1 MHHENPPSLSMMLKS
16 AGRFIF
22 VMVRYTKV
30 YSSPSELVTLLQSR
44 GLHIE
49 NVVRA
54 ENYLRHIGYYRFSAY
69 LYPLLTTPKQDHVF
83 KSGAA
88 FDQALNMYRFDR
100 HLRMLMFNEIEKIEI
115 AVRSAIVNITSHET
129 GNPFWMTDPSCFYD
143 ASIFVKTKQ
152 LIDAELGKSREDF
165 IEHFRNTYT
174 DPYPPAWM
182 LAEIL
187 PLGVLTRIY
196 NNIKSN
202 QIRKKIAQE
211 FSLGVP
217 VFNSWMTIIA
227 VARNNCGHHA
237 RVWNRTFAL
246 RVLTQRRMVR
256 PWITISVNQK
266 KAYFSLCIIKYFLNI
281 ISPGNDMKS
290 KIDALLSAYP
300 AIDINAMGF
309 PHGWEYEP
317 LWQ

>member
-1 MHHENPPSLSMMLKS
+1 M
-16 AGRFIF
+16 A
-22 VMVRYTKV
+22 RYTKT
-30 YSSPSELVTLLQSR
+30 YSSPAQLTALVQSR
-44 GLHIE
+44 GLHVEDIA
-49 NVVRA
+49 RT

-69 LYPLLTTPKQDHVF
+69 LYPLLATPKENHVF
-83 KSGAA
+83 KPVST
-88 FDQALNMYRFDR
+88 FNQALDMYRFDR
-100 HLRMLMFNEIEKIEI
+100 HLRLLMFNEIEKIEV
-115 AVRSAIVNITSHET
+115 AVRSAIVNITSRET
-129 GNPFWMTDPSCFYD
+129 GNPFWMTDSACFYD
-143 ASIFVKTKQ
+143 AKTFDKTKL
-152 LIDAELGKSREDF
+152 LIDAELAKSREDF
-165 IEHFRNTYT
+165 IEHFRNTYS

-187 PLGVLTRIY
+187 PLGILTRIY
-196 NNIKSN
+196 DNIKSN

-217 VFNSWMTIIA
+217 VFNSWMTIIT

-246 RVLTQRRMVR
+246 QVLTQRRMTQ
-256 PWITISVNQK
+256 PWISISVNQR

-281 ISPGNDMKS
+281 ISPNNDMKA

-300 AIDINAMGF
+300 SIDITAMGF
-309 PHGWEYEP
+309 PRGWESEP

>member
-1 MHHENPPSLSMMLKS
+1 M
-16 AGRFIF
+16 A
-22 VMVRYTKV
+22 RYTKT
-30 YSSPSELVTLLQSR
+30 YSSPAQLTALVQSR
-44 GLHIE
+44 GLHVEDIA
-49 NVVRA
+49 RT

-69 LYPLLTTPKQDHVF
+69 LYPLLATPKENHVF
-83 KSGAA
+83 KPGST
-88 FDQALNMYRFDR
+88 FNQALDMYRFDR
-100 HLRMLMFNEIEKIEI
+100 HLRLLMFNEIEKIEV
-115 AVRSAIVNITSHET
+115 AVRSAIVNITSRET
-129 GNPFWMTDPSCFYD
+129 GNPFWMTDSACFYD
-143 ASIFVKTKQ
+143 AKTFDKTKL
-152 LIDAELGKSREDF
+152 LIDAELAKSREDF
-165 IEHFRNTYT
+165 IEHFRNTYS

-187 PLGVLTRIY
+187 PLGILTRIY
-196 NNIKSN
+196 DNIKSN

-217 VFNSWMTIIA
+217 VFNSWMTIIT

-246 RVLTQRRMVR
+246 QVLTQRRMTQ
-256 PWITISVNQK
+256 PWISISVNQR

-281 ISPGNDMKS
+281 ISPNNDMKA

-300 AIDINAMGF
+300 SIDITAMGF
-309 PHGWEYEP
+309 PRGWESEP

>member
-1 MHHENPPSLSMMLKS
+1 M
-16 AGRFIF
+16 A
-22 VMVRYTKV
+22 RYTKT
-30 YSSPSELVTLLQSR
+30 YSSPAQLTALVQSR
-44 GLHIE
+44 GLHVEDIA
-49 NVVRA
+49 RT

-69 LYPLLTTPKQDHVF
+69 LYPLLATPKENHVF
-83 KSGAA
+83 KPGST
-88 FDQALNMYRFDR
+88 FNQALDMYRFDR
-100 HLRMLMFNEIEKIEI
+100 HLRLLMFNEIEKIEV
-115 AVRSAIVNITSHET
+115 AVRSAIVNITCRET
-129 GNPFWMTDPSCFYD
+129 GNPFWMTDPACFYD
-143 ASIFVKTKQ
+143 AKTFDKTKL
-152 LIDAELGKSREDF
+152 LIDAELAKSREDF
-165 IEHFRNTYT
+165 IEHFRNTYS

-187 PLGVLTRIY
+187 PLGILTRIY
-196 NNIKSN
+196 DNIKSN

-217 VFNSWMTIIA
+217 VFNSWMTIIT

-246 RVLTQRRMVR
+246 QVLTQRRMTQ
-256 PWITISVNQK
+256 PWISISVNQR

-281 ISPGNDMKS
+281 ISPNNDMKA

-300 AIDINAMGF
+300 SIDITAMGF
-309 PHGWEYEP
+309 PRGWESEP